1 MSIGSWAVQATVC
14 VYVYVFCQGCI
25 PPAKHPN
32 VFKFTNSGNEWNH
45 TISVYTCVN
54 IGYWKSR
61 MIDYFSEFN
70 LIFILYSIFL
80 SCV

>member
-1 MSIGSWAVQATVC
+1 MCVC
-14 VYVYVFCQGCI
+14 VCFSLSVRAVSNTLNI
-25 PPAKHPN
+25 PMFLN
-32 VFKFTNSGNEWNH
+32 LQILEYEWNH
-45 TISVYTCVN
+45 TNVHISVN

-61 MIDYFSEFN
+61 MIDYFSESD